1 MNLRHMPITRI
12 AVDSREAPSGIP
24 EILRKRG
31 LYVQMKPLDVG
42 DYIAAEYAVERKT
55 VQDFITSL
63 YSGRLFEQARR
74 ISLSYKDYLLVV
86 EGDIHEVLIDLKNP
100 KVYWGTLLSLAFDF
114 GFKILFTLD
123 REQTADVLQVLASK
137 SHGKVGGV
145 GPMLVTKPRMGTT
158 KDWQLSILESLPAI
172 GPKLGEKLLRSFG
185 SVRRVFQATRVELAV
200 KGGIGS
206 AKAER
211 IQQLLDAQ
219 YRKEAG
225 KQVELA

>member
-1 MNLRHMPITRI
+1 MPFTRI

-42 DYIAAEYAVERKT
+42 DYITGQYAVERKT
-55 VQDFITSL
+55 VHDFIASL

-74 ISLSYKDYLLVV
+74 ISGSYKDYLLIV
-86 EGDIHEVLIDLKNP
+86 EGDIHDALVDLKNP
-100 KVYWGTLLSLAFDF
+100 KVFWGTLLSLAFDF
-114 GFKILFTLD
+114 GFRIFFTLD
-123 REQTADVLQVLASK
+123 REQTADVLEVLTVTPP
-137 SHGKVGGV
+137 GKGKGV
-145 GPMLVTKPRMGTT
+145 GPMLVKKPRMGTT
-158 KDWQLSILESLPAI
+158 KDWQLSILESLPGI
-172 GPKLGEKLLRSFG
+172 GPKLGEQLLNSFG
-185 SVRRVFQATRVELAV
+185 SVRKVFHASRAELAV

-206 AKAER
+206 ATAER

-225 KQVELA
+225 RQVELA